1 MKGDKMKRRTRWK
14 RVYNPIIGMRFFD
27 GGDYS
32 LGYFTIEKLWVC
44 KEYEK
49 HAVTPNGS
57 HWFTKRMMQVRT
69 DSGLVYKMPFVPW
82 LDVCTADGK
91 KTFSDLYNENPNM
104 NKKSW
109 W

>member
-1 MKGDKMKRRTRWK
+1 MKKRTRWK

-32 LGYFTIEKLWVC
+32 LGFFTIEKLWVC

-49 HAVTPNGS
+49 HAVTLNGS

-69 DSGLVYKMPFVPW
+69 DSGLVYKMPFIPW